1 MTDLDAGGIAT
12 NYTFQLES
20 EENIDS
26 LGIRTGIFHSH
37 STSTDFV
44 PIMERDDFQGV
55 EW

>member
-1 MTDLDAGGIAT
+1 MTDLDARGIAT
-12 NYTFQLES
+12 NYTFQLKS

-37 STSTDFV
+37 SMLTDFV
-44 PIMERDDFQGV
+44 SIMERDDFQGV